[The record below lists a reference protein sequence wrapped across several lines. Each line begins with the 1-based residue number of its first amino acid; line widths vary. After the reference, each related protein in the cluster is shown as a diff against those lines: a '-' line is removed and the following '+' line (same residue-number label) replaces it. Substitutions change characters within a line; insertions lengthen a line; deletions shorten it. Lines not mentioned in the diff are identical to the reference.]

1 MIGNPHSASFRAC
14 MKLFGLCAGVLLIM
28 PLSAE
33 SVDLLVKNALL
44 IPVVDGRP
52 DSFRGY
58 FTVGTDGRILA
69 VESGEPSSELA
80 SSAARILDATGRIV
94 APGFVSA
101 HSHLYMSPLR
111 GLGHD
116 QTLYGWFE
124 SWDRYLRHAMAD
136 DLYWFTYHGSL
147 DFLRNGITTA
157 YDFTHPGA
165 FGPPAVGA
173 GEVVPPGYVTPGPFE
188 ENQIDAKIAA
198 GLRFIDS
205 VSIVELDTPESTRAR
220 FEKTLAHFA
229 LRKKDSPLAL
239 KMAISGE
246 VQFLP
251 EKKTAYLEAEYMKRY
266 GLLNQTHFLESP
278 ARVSDQQVK
287 FDWYVEAGAL
297 GPQLIFGHFIHVT
310 DAIVKAVA
318 DSGAKMSWQPT
329 SNGRLAD
336 GIADVVRYRRA
347 GIPVAVGLD
356 DQSCTDV
363 PDPFQN
369 LRIGLYTMRALHKS
383 AAVLSIR
390 DMLRLHTLGSA
401 EVLGIEADVGSLAP
415 GKFAD
420 FLVVD
425 PRDPDTGPTYEP
437 LATYVLATSLRNLKQ
452 VYVAGRL
459 KADGTHLVDVDAGAL
474 RREIDT
480 RTDRLR
486 AAADAFAKKT
496 AAAPASCPECAAA
509 AVSSAIVYSDP

>member
-1 MIGNPHSASFRAC
+1 
-14 MKLFGLCAGVLLIM
+14 MKFAAALLFSVVA
-28 PLSAE
+28 LSGAALAAPKVE
-33 SVDLLVKNALL
+33 LLVKNALL
-44 IPVVDGRP
+44 IPVADARP
-52 DSFRGY
+52 DSFAGY
-58 FTVGTDGRILA
+58 FTVGADGRIIALEA
-69 VESGEPSSELA
+69 GEPPAALA
-80 SSAARILDATGRIV
+80 DSAERVLDVEGKIV
-94 APGFVSA
+94 APGFISA
-101 HSHLYMSPLR
+101 HSHIYMSPLR

-124 SWDRYLRHAMAD
+124 SWDRYLRHATAE
-136 DLYWFTYHGSL
+136 DLYWFSYHGAL
-147 DFLRNGITTA
+147 DFLRNGLTTA

-165 FGPPAVGA
+165 FGPPAVAA
-173 GEVVPPGYVTPGPFE
+173 GEVVAPGYILPGPFE

-205 VSIVELDTPESTRAR
+205 VSIIELETPEATRER
-220 FEKTLAHFA
+220 FERTLAHFEK
-229 LRKKDSPLAL
+229 RKKESPLAL

-251 EKKTAYLEAEYMKRY
+251 EKKTAYLEAEYMERY
-266 GLLNQTHFLESP
+266 DLLNQTHFLESP
-278 ARVSDQQVK
+278 DRVAEQQVK

-297 GPQLIFGHFIHVT
+297 GPRLIFGHFIHVT
-310 DAIVKAVA
+310 DAIVAAVA
-318 DSGAKMSWQPT
+318 ASGAKMSWQPT

-336 GIADVVRYRRA
+336 GIADIVRYRAA

-363 PDPFQN
+363 ADPFQN
-369 LRIGLYTMRALHKS
+369 VRIGLYTMRGLHKS
-383 AAVLSIR
+383 AAALSIR

-401 EVLGIEADVGSLAP
+401 EVLGIERDVGSLEP

-437 LATYVLATSLRNLKQ
+437 LATYVLATSLRNLRQ

-459 KADGTHLVDVDAGAL
+459 KAEGARLVGVDEQAL
-474 RREIDT
+474 RREIDV

-486 AAADAFAKKT
+486 AAAG
-496 AAAPASCPECAAA
+496 
-509 AVSSAIVYSDP
+509 DPPRP